1 MKQKFMFRRV
11 MAAFLTAVMIFTL
24 FPASAF
30 AYVGAMTR
38 DAGGVAAG
46 NKDGYYYLQNSYIGF
61 YIRLQDG
68 CMITVPSQKSLE
80 DVKRMG
86 ATEYYSFYAQTFTS
100 DEINPI
106 KTEVSQPIY
115 PRSKGATIIQD
126 AENPKLSQNFI
137 FDNGT
142 RIDITYEL
150 VRLDKGGQTGTNGKI
165 IDYDVNDSG
174 KTWGVLADIK
184 MSNAPENTSIRVITR
199 HSGFGG
205 VGHNINGNLRMGFY
219 TDTYDRPSDKTT
231 KTNYSTPLYY
241 TNETLNPIQDGSY
254 ITEVYTDSFSYANQF
269 VALGGYVNAMG
280 YASDGEGGWIPT
292 LYSGIRG
299 HLHSDV
305 RGYAH
310 SFHYSPVN
318 STVSVNQ
325 DFYKNDFSWALWGF
339 RDLFEFGATNIPP
352 DPANIPTDAACLG
365 IIKEGNVFSAQPGKN
380 ETELKTLYGS
390 KLIAVFRGA
399 FEQSSGNFVFKN
411 GAVQLSP
418 SLTATWDE
426 GGEFIVAPNGVIT
439 AKNIHLSTPTFKCY
453 KPNTVPDGSLK
464 FSYTDGKLKIDMEPD
479 KNAAII
485 HIDIPGAKCRL
496 ESVTA
501 DMLGNLVFTG
511 NMGISTPFIDAAK
524 IEMKRLGMGTKE
536 GAFVINGVEASGS
549 IDMEKLMGLEIGKAS
564 AEINTFAGEER
575 YAFELEVNVF
585 DLFEAEGDLELTRIY
600 SGALIPNTLHLFV
613 ASEVG
618 VPLVPPIVVAELNGV
633 GGGFKDL
640 AKTINGDFTAIPPLR
655 LTLGAKGSV
664 LEIIE
669 GRYDITVGAGYYEA
683 KLSDGTIFKVP
694 IIDEY
699 SWYVGLGGDVRK
711 YKGTDYK
718 GLSVNGGMKLDIAI
732 TKDMPFIKA
741 GGNFNASAFSGISDD
756 GKNMYVMLGADG
768 KIYGMVQIPD
778 EAWKLGNMTLLSAEI
793 DLALG
798 GQTQFP
804 IASMTVKDAAKKAF
818 GNISGYGG
826 VAYTGSFAG
835 LPFRIYY
842 IFQDKEVGIKVGAW
856 WDKFEPFN
864 PGPYKQALLNESTG
878 EQVGILVTN
887 DNVVLLASSRP
898 DITGISSITTPSGIT
913 VGNAYASGIQG
924 VDINQIDT
932 TGRKYEVKF
941 SDSELDPELLA
952 VSLILMDGSGATSEE
967 LLQGM
972 SITNPNCTTFSAIRA
987 QYNDKG
993 VITNENTANTFL
1005 GQKYVTVKLPAGGTW
1020 TFDSSKVP
1028 FDIVCYYAS
1037 PYASLGYM
1045 SISDA
1050 GKMTGKVEDM
1060 DSSASYILRTYLGDE
1075 KGATDYL
1082 LSQSDVPVNGEID
1095 ENIPLTG
1102 GAVPTGSYY
1111 VTTVLLEKIKD
1122 DFDGNKAVTE
1132 DEFAYV
1138 RTDAHEFDDTVGYKN
1153 NIQPGKPENVNLKSI
1168 GSEVM
1173 RASWEEPAGE
1183 TVDGYYIRLYQ
1194 KDGSKWISTG
1204 ANYLLKSDDLD
1215 ENADGEYTLDM
1226 AVTAGNGDDTAAP
1239 LEADKDYKIG
1249 ITAFKYLADED
1260 EDGKNDSMPA
1270 ESEEVQSSE
1279 QYLRKAKFLEIK
1291 YEPEPFREGENS
1303 MKIFYINHESSFQI
1317 NAYEGSILRNDVHM
1331 VVTRMDTGA
1340 VIKESYGGGISDPIP
1355 DDFEGALNLM
1365 VTATNEYGDITVDY
1379 IGLRLDDV
1387 PPIIT
1392 LDSGSFIA
1400 DQNTGEFS
1408 ITGATE
1414 SNAAVVLV
1422 TPVITADGT
1431 NGVSIDNLSNNQLK
1445 ADENGAFTLEGHLNP
1460 AANNFTAADSGV
1472 IILQARDAAGNA
1484 SAAVSAQ
1491 IIRKEQ
1497 SQEPEPEVRSRA
1509 PAAQAASYIV
1519 IEPERSPV
1527 HPVTA
1532 VIPLGEN
1539 KNIPDKDITDAIAKA
1554 QAYAEEHG
1562 KTANGISVALDA
1574 AILNKNSLTIT
1585 LSRAALDS
1593 LVSAGVTSFTID
1605 GTGYSFSID
1614 LKALKEILKQSTEDI
1629 DISIAPATGLSEQ
1642 AQKLIGS
1649 RAVYDV
1655 DISNVRDLGS
1665 GTSTLSIYY
1674 TPAANEAPGYLFGV
1688 YVDDEGNVRQISGAA
1703 YDTESR
1709 SIIITTDHL
1718 SVYGIGYKE
1727 PGGDFV
1733 DIISHWG
1740 KKYID
1745 YAVGR
1750 GLLSGTSDTVF
1761 APDTAMTRGM
1771 LVTVLGRMAD
1781 ADAGKYTMSSFTDV
1795 PEDKYYLPYVEWAY
1809 ENNIIRGVGDR
1820 QFAPERAVTRE
1831 EIAVIFKNYAQAAGY
1846 KLPSVYEASA
1856 YTDDSS
1862 INDAYKSSVTAM
1874 KQAGIMMGDKENMF
1888 NPKSGATRAEVS
1900 VMLQRYIRLTIDP
1913 ATAEGWALNDAG
1925 QYLYYKNRKA
1935 VSGWQEIEGI
1945 KYFFN
1950 TDGTLKTGWTKD
1962 EKSWRY
1968 YSGNNMLTGW
1978 VNMDGKWYHFS
1989 TEGLLET
1996 NTGIDGY
2003 RVNKNGVRE

>member
-1 MKQKFMFRRV
+1 MKQKFMFRRII
-11 MAAFLTAVMIFTL
+11 AAVLTAVMILTL
-24 FPASAF
+24 FPASAS
-30 AYVGAMTR
+30 AYVGAMKR
-38 DAGGVAAG
+38 DVGGVAVG
-46 NKDGYYYLQNSYIGF
+46 NKDGYYYLQNSYMGF

-68 CMITVPSQKSLE
+68 SMITVPSQKTLE
-80 DVKRMG
+80 DVKKMG

-150 VRLDKGGQTGTNGKI
+150 VKLDKGTQTGANGNI
-165 IDYDVNDSG
+165 IGYDDNDSG

-199 HSGFGG
+199 HNGFGG
-205 VGHNINGNLRMGFY
+205 VGHNINGNLRMGLY
-219 TDTYDRPSDKTT
+219 SVSATN
-231 KTNYSTPLYY
+231 TNYSSPLFY
-241 TNETLNPIQDGSY
+241 TNETLNPVQDGSR

-269 VALGGYVNAMG
+269 IALGGYVNAIG
-280 YASDGEGGWIPT
+280 YASDGQGGWIPE
-292 LYSGIRG
+292 LISGIRG
-299 HLHSDV
+299 HEHSDV

-325 DFYKNDFSWALWGF
+325 DFYMNDFSWALWGF

-352 DPANIPTDAACLG
+352 DPANIPTDASCLG
-365 IIKEGNVFSAQPGKN
+365 IIKEGNVFLAKPGKN
-380 ETELKTLYGS
+380 DTELRTLYGS
-390 KLIAVFRGA
+390 KLSAVFRGV

-418 SLTATWDE
+418 SLTATWD
-426 GGEFIVAPNGVIT
+426 GSGEFMVAPNGEVT
-439 AKNIHLSTPTFKCY
+439 AKNIHLSTSVFKCY
-453 KPNTVPDGSLK
+453 KPATAPDGSLK
-464 FSYTDGKLKIDMEPD
+464 FSYTDSKFKIDMDPD

-511 NMGISTPFIDAAK
+511 EMGISTPFIDAAE
-524 IEMKRLGMGTKE
+524 IEMKRLGMGTKNS
-536 GAFVINGVEASGS
+536 AFVINGVEASGS

-618 VPLVPPIVVAELNGV
+618 VPLVPPVVVAELNGV

-640 AKTINGDFTAIPPLR
+640 AKTINGDYTAIPPLR

-683 KLSDGTIFKVP
+683 KLSDGTILKMP

-699 SWYVGLGGDVRK
+699 SWYVGLGGDVRN
-711 YKGTDYK
+711 YKGVNYK
-718 GLSVNGGMKLDIAI
+718 GLSVSGGMKLDIAI

-741 GGNFNASAFSGISDD
+741 GGNFNASAFSGISDN
-756 GKNMYVMLGADG
+756 KRMYIMLGADG
-768 KIYGMVQIPD
+768 KIYGTVQIPD
-778 EAWKLGNMTLLSAEI
+778 EAWGLGNLTLLSAEI

-798 GQTQFP
+798 GQTEFS
-804 IASMTVKDAAKKAF
+804 IANTTVSAAAKEAF
-818 GNISGYGG
+818 RNISGYGG
-826 VAYTGSFAG
+826 VAYTGSFVG

-864 PGPYKQALLNESTG
+864 PGPYKQALLNESAG

-898 DITGISSITTPSGIT
+898 DIMGISCSTTPSGIT
-913 VGNAYASGIQG
+913 VRGAYASGIPG
-924 VDINQIDT
+924 VDITEIGGT
-932 TGRKYEVKF
+932 SKKYEVKF

-952 VSLILMDGSGATSEE
+952 VSLILKDGSDATSEE
-967 LLQGM
+967 LLDGIGI
-972 SITNPNCTTFSAIRA
+972 SNPVTTFSAIRA
-987 QYNDKG
+987 QYNNKG
-993 VITNENTANTFL
+993 VITNESTANTFL

-1037 PYASLGYM
+1037 PYASLDNM
-1045 SISDA
+1045 SIILPGRMIGRVDNI
-1050 GKMTGKVEDM
+1050 
-1060 DSSASYILRTYLGDE
+1060 DSSTSYILRTYLGDE

-1082 LSQSDVPVNGEID
+1082 LSQSDVQTNGVID
-1095 ENIPLTG
+1095 ENIPLSG
-1102 GAVPTGSYY
+1102 GAVPTGRYY
-1111 VTTVLLEKIKD
+1111 VTTVLLERIED

-1138 RTDAHEFDDTVGYKN
+1138 RTDAHEFDDTVGYEN

-1173 RASWEEPAGE
+1173 RASWEKPAGE

-1226 AVTAGNGDDTAAP
+1226 AVTAGNADDTAAP

-1249 ITAFKYLADED
+1249 ITAFRYLADED

-1303 MKIFYINHESSFQI
+1303 MKIFHINHESSFQI

-1392 LDSGSFIA
+1392 LDSDSFAA
-1400 DQNTGEFS
+1400 DHSTGEFN
-1408 ITGATE
+1408 ITGVTE
-1414 SNAAVVLV
+1414 ANAAILLAS
-1422 TPVITADGT
+1422 PVITAEDT
-1431 NGVSIDNLSNNQLK
+1431 NGVSIENLNNNQIK
-1445 ADENGAFTLEGHLNP
+1445 ADENGAFTLKGHLNP
-1460 AANNFTAADSGV
+1460 ASNNFTAADSGI
-1472 IILQARDAAGNA
+1472 IILQAKDAADNC
-1484 SAAVSAQ
+1484 SAEVSAM
-1491 IIRKEQ
+1491 I
-1497 SQEPEPEVRSRA
+1497 VRGGKSSGSGQTGAAA
-1509 PAAQAASYIV
+1509 PAASGIV
-1519 IEPERSPV
+1519 IAPEKSPI

-1532 VIPLGEN
+1532 IIPITEN
-1539 KNIPDKDITDAIAKA
+1539 RIRNEDIEDAIAKA
-1554 QAYAEEHG
+1554 QSYAKEHG
-1562 KTANGISVALDA
+1562 KTANGISVVLEGDLMSV
-1574 AILNKNSLTIT
+1574 I
-1585 LSRAALDS
+1585 LSRTAINN
-1593 LVSAGVTSFTID
+1593 LVSAGVIELALN
-1605 GTGYSFSID
+1605 GTNVSLGLD
-1614 LKALKEILKQSTEDI
+1614 LKALKEILKQSSGDVE
-1629 DISIAPATGLSEQ
+1629 ISITPATGLSFQ
-1642 AQKLIGS
+1642 AQKLVGN
-1649 RAVYDV
+1649 RPAYDV
-1655 DISNVRDLGS
+1655 NINNISDFDG
-1665 GTSTLSIYY
+1665 GTLTISIPY
-1674 TPAANEAPGYLFGV
+1674 TPGTNEAVRSLFGV
-1688 YVDDEGNVRQISGAA
+1688 FENLEGEARRMTGSV
-1703 YDTESR
+1703 YDTESM
-1709 SIIITTDHL
+1709 SLIITTNHL
-1718 SVYGIGYKE
+1718 SVYGVGYTE
-1727 PGGDFV
+1727 PGAKFT
-1733 DIISHWG
+1733 DITAHWG
-1740 KKYID
+1740 KEYID

-1750 GLLSGTSDTVF
+1750 GLLSGTSDSTF
-1761 APDTAMTRGM
+1761 SPDAAMTRGM
-1771 LVTVLGRMAD
+1771 LVTVLGRMNGAD
-1781 ADAGKYTMSSFTDV
+1781 TKAYTVSSFTDV
-1795 PEDKYYLPYVEWAY
+1795 AADKYYLPYVEWAY
-1809 ENNIIRGVGDR
+1809 KKGIVKGTGNQ
-1820 QFAPERAVTRE
+1820 QFMPDRAVTRE
-1831 EIAVIFKNYAQAAGY
+1831 EIAVILANYAGAVGY
-1846 KLPSVYEASA
+1846 SLPGLYEAAA
-1856 YTDDSS
+1856 YTDDSN
-1862 INDAYKSSVTAM
+1862 IGDAYKEASAAM
-1874 KQAGIMMGDKENMF
+1874 QQSGIMMGDNFNKF
-1888 NPKSGATRAEVS
+1888 NPESNATRAEVS
-1900 VMLQRYIRLTIDP
+1900 AMLCRYVRLTINPD
-1913 ATAEGWALNDAG
+1913 TAQGWALNDAG
-1925 QYLYYKNRKA
+1925 QYLYYRSGKA
-1935 VSGWQEIEGI
+1935 LSGWQDIEAE

-1950 TDGTLKTGWTKD
+1950 ADQTLKTGWVKD
-1962 EKSWRY
+1962 EKGWRH

-1978 VNMDGKWYHFS
+1978 NDIDSRLFYFNS
-1989 TEGLLET
+1989 EGLLET
-1996 NTGIDGY
+1996 NTTVDGY
-2003 RVNKNGVRE
+2003 LLDENGVRK